1 MEIIAAGS
9 KPSRAPTLSYNV
21 TRDLA
26 GDSLPPPAFCSMPT
40 GVASIPI
47 WRTDHQGLPLAGG
60 NANGESRTAILR
72 DDPEKTPNEPAA
84 DTLSILKNQTRIAYL
99 YLIFLVHSF

>member
-1 MEIIAAGS
+1 
-9 KPSRAPTLSYNV
+9 
-21 TRDLA
+21 
-26 GDSLPPPAFCSMPT
+26 MPT

-84 DTLSILKNQTRIAYL
+84 DT
-99 YLIFLVHSF
+99 VHYQFSKTKPE